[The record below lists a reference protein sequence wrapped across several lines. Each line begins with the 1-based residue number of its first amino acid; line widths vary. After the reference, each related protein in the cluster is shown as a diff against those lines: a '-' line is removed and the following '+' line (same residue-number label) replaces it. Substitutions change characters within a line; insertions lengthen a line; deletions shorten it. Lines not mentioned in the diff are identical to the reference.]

1 VLVATSVG
9 EEGLDIPS
17 ADLVIFYEPVSS
29 EIRTIQRRGRT
40 GRRREGEVVVLI
52 AEGTRDEG
60 ARAAAVRKEEFMHKS
75 VRRVGRK
82 LARGP
87 HTDLSNLGR
96 FEVVRDGHSIPAAE
110 FVLDVRERHRARLAR
125 SDDTVASE
133 QGRQAAATLPPGN
146 FRPTGQVGLEH
157 FAVAADEQNVPSE

>member
-1 VLVATSVG
+1 M
-9 EEGLDIPS
+9 
-17 ADLVIFYEPVSS
+17 
-29 EIRTIQRRGRT
+29 
-40 GRRREGEVVVLI
+40 VLI

-60 ARAAAVRKEEFMHKS
+60 ARAAAIRKEEFMHKA

-96 FEVVRDGHSIPAAE
+96 FEVVRDDCSVPAAE
-110 FVLDVRERHRARLAR
+110 FVLEARERHRARLAQ

-133 QGRQAAATLPPGN
+133 QVGQAAATLPPEN
-146 FRPTGQVGLEH
+146 FRPTGQAGLEQ
-157 FAVAADEQNVPSE
+157 FAVAADEQKAPSE